1 MTSAFARALAALAL
15 TAVATLSLPTSRAEA
30 CWDGFRAR
38 VGAVEETGGV
48 LCWSER
54 EVRERAAW
62 LGRIDAL
69 LPNGASV
76 AIAPGTARVTLGSR
90 VTEVAWDGRYATLFR
105 MVARTLG
112 ATGDDVTRAR
122 GEETPVFVVEV
133 ARFDS
138 EATAR
143 TYAASLA
150 PATSPAGFVAV
161 GGEEPVVHVEA
172 RDGAYA
178 VYVGAF
184 VDADEA
190 AAAAAAFGASAS
202 VREIG

>member
-1 MTSAFARALAALAL
+1 MTSAFARVLATLAL
-15 TAVATLSLPTSRAEA
+15 VVTLALPTSRAEA

-54 EVRERAAW
+54 EVRERATW

-76 AIAPGTARVTLGSR
+76 AIVPGTARVTLGSR
-90 VTEVAWDGRYATLFR
+90 VTEVAWNGRYATLFR
-105 MVARTLG
+105 AVARALG
-112 ATGDDVTRAR
+112 ATGDDVARAR

-143 TYAASLA
+143 THAAGLA
-150 PATSPAGFVAV
+150 SVTSAAGFVSV
-161 GGEEPVVHVEA
+161 GGEEAVVHVEA

-178 VYVGAF
+178 VCVGAF

-190 AAAAAAFGASAS
+190 AAAAAAFGAGAS

>member
-1 MTSAFARALAALAL
+1 
-15 TAVATLSLPTSRAEA
+15 
-30 CWDGFRAR
+30 
-38 VGAVEETGGV
+38 
-48 LCWSER
+48 
-54 EVRERAAW
+54 
-62 LGRIDAL
+62 
-69 LPNGASV
+69 V
-76 AIAPGTARVTLGSR
+76 AIAPGTTRVTVGTR

-105 MVARTLG
+105 AVARTLG
-112 ATGDDVTRAR
+112 ATGDDIARAR

-133 ARFDS
+133 ARFES

-143 TYAASLA
+143 TYAASVA
-150 PATSPAGFVAV
+150 PAHGASGFVTV

-184 VDADEA
+184 VDVDEA
-190 AAAAAAFGASAS
+190 AAAAAAFGAGAS

>member
-1 MTSAFARALAALAL
+1 MTSALARVLAAFAL
-15 TAVATLSLPTSRAEA
+15 TVTFALPTSRAEA

-54 EVRERAAW
+54 EVRERATW

-76 AIAPGTARVTLGSR
+76 AIAPGTARVTVGTR
-90 VTEVAWDGRYATLFR
+90 VTEVAWDGRYVTLFR
-105 MVARTLG
+105 AVARTLG
-112 ATGDDVTRAR
+112 ATGDDIARAR

-133 ARFDS
+133 ARFES

-143 TYAASLA
+143 TYAASV
-150 PATSPAGFVAV
+150 TSAHGASGFVAV

-172 RDGAYA
+172 REGAYA

-190 AAAAAAFGASAS
+190 AAAAAAFGAGAS